1 MTLVLS
7 ALVSL
12 LLVGVFVQLAGRFNL
27 GKSVRRDGPSSHLV
41 KEGTPTM
48 GGVAFLTATVAV
60 WLLTDLKTTDGLSL
74 VLLTLAAALLGLYDD
89 LLALRRKRQAAAGE
103 DASTGLLARYR
114 LAGQALV
121 ALLFSIYAVQAG
133 HALFGPDLLDVL
145 GFTFVIM
152 GSINAVNFSDGLDG
166 LAAGMVAI
174 MLLPFLGVPFVSA
187 LVGSLLGFLWY
198 NSKPARTFMGG
209 VGSEAL
215 GAALAGTA
223 ILAGW
228 VWYLPLLALVPVLE
242 VLSVMIQVVYFRA
255 TGGKRFFKM
264 SPLHHHFELSGWSE
278 GQVVMR
284 FWLVTA
290 ACVALAWGLRGGTV

>member
-1 MTLVLS
+1 MTLILS

-12 LLVGVFVQLAGRFNL
+12 LLVGTFVQIAGRLQL
-27 GKSVRRDGPSSHLV
+27 GKSVRQDGPSSHLV

-48 GGVAFLTATVAV
+48 GGVAFLTAAIVL
-60 WLLTDLKTTDGLSL
+60 WLVTGVKTPDSVSL
-74 VLLTLAAALLGLYDD
+74 VLLTLAAGLLGFYDD

-114 LAGQALV
+114 LAGQGLV
-121 ALLFSIYAVQAG
+121 AVLFSVYAVRAG
-133 HALFGPDLLDVL
+133 HVLFGPDLLDVL
-145 GFTFVIM
+145 GFAFIIM

-174 MLLPFLGVPFVSA
+174 MLLPFLALPFVPA
-187 LVGSLLGFLWY
+187 LVGALLGFLWY
-198 NSKPARTFMGG
+198 NSKPARVFMGG

-242 VLSVMIQVVYFRA
+242 VLSVVIQVSYFRA
-255 TGGKRFFKM
+255 TGGKRLFKM

-278 GQVVMR
+278 VQVVMR

-290 ACVALAWGLRGGTV
+290 ACVALAWSLRGGTA

>member
-1 MTLVLS
+1 MTLLLS

-12 LLVGVFVQLAGRFNL
+12 LLVGVFVQLAKRFGL
-27 GKSVRRDGPSSHLV
+27 GKSVRRDGPSSHLA

-48 GGVAFLTATVAV
+48 GGVAFLTAAVAV

-74 VLLTLAAALLGLYDD
+74 VLLTLAAGLLGLYDD
-89 LLALRRKRQAAAGE
+89 LLALRRKRQTAAGE

-114 LAGQALV
+114 LIGQALV

-133 HALFGPDLLDVL
+133 RALFGPDILDVL
-145 GFTFVIM
+145 GFTFIIM

-174 MLLPFLGVPFVSA
+174 MLLPFLALPFVSA
-187 LVGSLLGFLWY
+187 IVGSLLGFLWY
-198 NSKPARTFMGG
+198 NGKPARVFMGG

-290 ACVALAWGLRGGTV
+290 ACVALAWGLKGGTV